1 MAKKLNISAVV
12 CDVRHIQEETLAR
25 YESISVQAVLLL
37 TTARAS
43 ALLAAHGAGLE
54 VVNTVTLPEGSDV
67 QPRVIN
73 GSHTLRAGN
82 GSQSPQYLIVNG
94 ELTIAPD
101 AAPAL
106 KNLIGATV
114 NGELLGPESLV
125 GAIPNL
131 QVNGETTAY
140 PDGATPMRDATAV
153 LDASFPLRAASN
165 WYWAAKRFVLVDPA
179 LTAQAAAMAAKP
191 LRFTAPHAILTASLA
206 PALAPLFDTDCELT
220 VVPDGTAFVDDDLT
234 LTAARLR
241 RYGPRLYVNGDL
253 DLMKADAALLEKLE
267 SLTVEGNVLLP
278 EELLDA
284 FTALDARCDGE
295 MVTVR
300 GRLLEGRESV
310 TVDAALLAAM
320 PGGATLVNCAEV
332 IIDPAL
338 TPETLAEALRL
349 YSCASVHCAPEQL
362 SAVQRIAEDTGD
374 LAPDAAAV
382 LAKAQS
388 DGKDGGGQL
397 RGILDAL
404 TGHSDP
410 NTVKIQAMQYTM

>member
-1 MAKKLNISAVV
+1 MAKKLKINAVI
-12 CDVRHIQEETLAR
+12 CDVRNVQEETLAR
-25 YESISVQAVLLL
+25 YESVSVQAVLLL

-43 ALLAAHGAGLE
+43 ALLAAHGVGLKA
-54 VVNTVTLPEGSDV
+54 VNTVTLPEDSGV

-82 GSQSPQYLIVNG
+82 ASESPQYLIVNG
-94 ELTIAPD
+94 ELTLAPD
-101 AAPAL
+101 AAPAIKSL
-106 KNLIGATV
+106 VGASI
-114 NGELLGPESLV
+114 NGELFGPESLV

-131 QVNGETTAY
+131 QVNGETVAY

-165 WYWAAKRFVLVDPA
+165 WYWAEKRFVLVDPA
-179 LTAQAAAMAAKP
+179 LAAQAEAMAAKP
-191 LRFTAPHAILTASLA
+191 LRFTAPQAVLAAGLA
-206 PALAPLFDTDCELT
+206 PKLAPLFDADCELT

-253 DLMKADAALLEKLE
+253 DLRKADAALLEKLE
-267 SLTVEGNVLLP
+267 SLAVEGDVLLP

-284 FTALDARCDGE
+284 WTALDARCDGE
-295 MVTVR
+295 VYPVR
-300 GRLLEGRESV
+300 GQLLEGREAV
-310 TVDAALLAAM
+310 TVDAALLGSM

-338 TPETLAEALRL
+338 TPETLTEALRL
-349 YSCASVHCAPEQL
+349 YACANVHCAPEQL

-374 LAPDAAAV
+374 LTPDAAAA
-382 LAKAQS
+382 LARAQKGDD
-388 DGKDGGGQL
+388 DGEGGLDELFG
-397 RGILDAL
+397 RG
-404 TGHSDP
+404 DP
-410 NTVKIQAMQYTM
+410 DTVRIQAVQYTM